1 MKSEHR
7 HELKTNELER
17 IASEWGHTAEHY
29 VQDNW
34 MLLAVAVVAIAI
46 GAGGLVYW
54 RSSSGV
60 AGQQGWREF
69 ASANK
74 ASDFGNIADK
84 FPGTAA
90 GSWARLMEGEI
101 ELSSGVRSSFTDRA
115 AGRSDLK
122 KAQENFEKLIADKAT
137 PSDVMERALF
147 GLARAK
153 EALPDKNLG
162 PSKIDDAAIEIYQ
175 RLLTEFPITIYKDY
189 AESRIAALKT
199 GTAQDFYAWFEQQN
213 PKPADRE
220 MPKDS
225 DSALAGRNQDRDRH
239 ACENRAAARQI
250 RFTKS
255 RHEGRALCD
264 KSREAKRTGKLGQA
278 PGQLEQEAGYRRGA
292 RVSGSLF
299 AAGEMSP
306 AQSGSE

>member
-29 VQDNW
+29 VQENW
-34 MLLAVAVVAIAI
+34 MLLAAAVVAIAI
-46 GAGGLVYW
+46 GAGGVVYW
-54 RSSSGV
+54 RSSSGT

-74 ASDFGNIADK
+74 ASDFGNVADK
-84 FPGTAA
+84 FSGTSA

-101 ELSSGVRSSFTDRA
+101 ELNSGVRASFTDRA
-115 AGRSDLK
+115 ASRSDLK

-162 PSKIDDAAIEIYQ
+162 PSKVDDAAIETYQ
-175 RLLTEFPITIYKDY
+175 RLVTEFPISIYKDY

-220 MPKDS
+220 MPKDLIPPS
-225 DSALAGRNQDRDRH
+225 PDETKTATGTPMKTVPPPTSKSGAPAKPESPKAG
-239 ACENRAAARQI
+239 
-250 RFTKS
+250 TKP
-255 RHEGRALCD
+255 
-264 KSREAKRTGKLGQA
+264 A
-278 PGQLEQEAGYRRGA
+278 P
-292 RVSGSLF
+292 SPT
-299 AAGEMSP
+299 SP
-306 AQSGSE
+306 AKPSAASSSSKTPAADEGPAFPAPSSPPAK

>member
-17 IASEWGHTAEHY
+17 IASEWGHTAERY

-162 PSKIDDAAIEIYQ
+162 PSKIDDAAIETYQ

-220 MPKDS
+220 MPKDLIPPSPDETKTATGTPVKTVPPPAKS
-225 DSALAGRNQDRDRH
+225 DSPKAGTK
-239 ACENRAAARQI
+239 AAPSA
-250 RFTKS
+250 T
-255 RHEGRALCD
+255 
-264 KSREAKRTGKLGQA
+264 
-278 PGQLEQEAGYRRGA
+278 
-292 RVSGSLF
+292 
-299 AAGEMSP
+299 SP
-306 AQSGSE
+306 AKPSAPASLGKPPANSSKKPATDEGPAFPAPSSPPAK

>member
-17 IASEWGHTAEHY
+17 IASEWGHTAERY

-220 MPKDS
+220 MPKDLIPPSPDETKTATGTPVKTVPPPAKS
-225 DSALAGRNQDRDRH
+225 DSPKAGTK
-239 ACENRAAARQI
+239 AAPSA
-250 RFTKS
+250 T
-255 RHEGRALCD
+255 
-264 KSREAKRTGKLGQA
+264 
-278 PGQLEQEAGYRRGA
+278 
-292 RVSGSLF
+292 
-299 AAGEMSP
+299 SP
-306 AQSGSE
+306 AKPSAPASLGKPPASSSKKPATDEGPAFPAPSSPPAK

>member
-17 IASEWGHTAEHY
+17 IASELGHTAEHY

-34 MLLAVAVVAIAI
+34 MLLAAAVVLIAL
-46 GAGGLVYW
+46 GAGGFVYW
-54 RSSSGV
+54 RTSSGV

-69 ASANK
+69 ASASK
-74 ASDFGNIADK
+74 AADYGNVADK
-84 FPGTAA
+84 YSGTVPAA
-90 GSWARLMEGEI
+90 WARLLEGEM
-101 ELSSGVRSSFTDRA
+101 ELNSGIRSSFTDRA

-153 EALPDKNLG
+153 EALPDKSLS
-162 PSKIDDAAIEIYQ
+162 PSKINDAAIETYQ
-175 RLLTEFPITIYKDY
+175 RLVTEFPISVYKDY

-220 MPKDS
+220 MPKDLIPPLPDETKTAPGTPIKTS
-225 DSALAGRNQDRDRH
+225 SPPPA
-239 ACENRAAARQI
+239 
-250 RFTKS
+250 TKS
-255 RHEGRALCD
+255 GASGPGPTAPP
-264 KSREAKRTGKLGQA
+264 KSQPTKSGTKQA
-278 PGQLEQEAGYRRGA
+278 P
-292 RVSGSLF
+292 
-299 AAGEMSP
+299 SP
-306 AQSGSE
+306 ASAAKPGTSSSSSKTPASEDGPAFPVPSSPPAK

>member
-34 MLLAVAVVAIAI
+34 MLLAAAVVAIAI
-46 GAGGLVYW
+46 GAGGVVYW
-54 RSSSGV
+54 RSSSGT

-74 ASDFGNIADK
+74 ASDFGNVADK
-84 FPGTAA
+84 FSGTSA

-101 ELSSGVRSSFTDRA
+101 ELNSGVRASFTDRA
-115 AGRSDLK
+115 ASRSDLK

-162 PSKIDDAAIEIYQ
+162 PSKVDDAAIETYQ
-175 RLLTEFPITIYKDY
+175 RLVTEFPISIYKDY

-220 MPKDS
+220 MPKDLIPPS
-225 DSALAGRNQDRDRH
+225 PDETKTATGTPMKTVPPPTSKSGAPAKPESPKAG
-239 ACENRAAARQI
+239 
-250 RFTKS
+250 TKP
-255 RHEGRALCD
+255 
-264 KSREAKRTGKLGQA
+264 A
-278 PGQLEQEAGYRRGA
+278 P
-292 RVSGSLF
+292 SPT
-299 AAGEMSP
+299 SP
-306 AQSGSE
+306 AKPSAASSSSKTPAADEGPAFPAPSSPPAK

>member
-34 MLLAVAVVAIAI
+34 MLLAAAVVVIAI

-54 RSSSGV
+54 RSSSGT

-69 ASANK
+69 ASATK
-74 ASDFGNIADK
+74 ASDFGNVADK

-101 ELSSGVRSSFTDRA
+101 ELNSGVRSSFTDRA

-162 PSKIDDAAIEIYQ
+162 PSKVDDAAIETYQ
-175 RLLTEFPITIYKDY
+175 RLLTEFPISIYKDF

-220 MPKDS
+220 MPKDLIPPLPDETKTATGTPVKTVPPS
-225 DSALAGRNQDRDRH
+225 N
-239 ACENRAAARQI
+239 
-250 RFTKS
+250 TKS
-255 RHEGRALCD
+255 GAP
-264 KSREAKRTGKLGQA
+264 AKPEPSKAGTKPA
-278 PGQLEQEAGYRRGA
+278 P
-292 RVSGSLF
+292 ST
-299 AAGEMSP
+299 SP
-306 AQSGSE
+306 AKPSAASTSSKTPATDEGPAFPAPSSPPAK

>member
-29 VQDNW
+29 VQENW
-34 MLLAVAVVAIAI
+34 ILLAVAVVAIAI

-54 RSSSGV
+54 KSSSGT

-74 ASDFGNIADK
+74 ASDFGNVADK

-101 ELSSGVRSSFTDRA
+101 ELNSGVRSSFTDRA

-162 PSKIDDAAIEIYQ
+162 PSKIDDAAIETYQ
-175 RLLTEFPITIYKDY
+175 RLLTEFPISIYKDY

-220 MPKDS
+220 MPKDLIPPS
-225 DSALAGRNQDRDRH
+225 PDETKTATGTPVKTVPPPT
-239 ACENRAAARQI
+239 
-250 RFTKS
+250 TKS
-255 RHEGRALCD
+255 GAP
-264 KSREAKRTGKLGQA
+264 AKPESSK
-278 PGQLEQEAGYRRGA
+278 AGTKP
-292 RVSGSLF
+292 SPSPT
-299 AAGEMSP
+299 SP
-306 AQSGSE
+306 AKPSAPSSSSKTPPSSSKTPAADEGPAFPAPSSPSAK

>member
-29 VQDNW
+29 VQENW
-34 MLLAVAVVAIAI
+34 MLLAAAVVAIAI
-46 GAGGLVYW
+46 GAGSLVYW

-69 ASANK
+69 ASASK
-74 ASDFGNIADK
+74 ASDFGNVADK

-101 ELSSGVRSSFTDRA
+101 ELNSGVRSSFTDRA

-162 PSKIDDAAIEIYQ
+162 PSKVDDAAIETYQ
-175 RLLTEFPITIYKDY
+175 RLLTEFPISIYKDY

-220 MPKDS
+220 MPKDLIPPS
-225 DSALAGRNQDRDRH
+225 PDETKTATGTPVKTVPPPA
-239 ACENRAAARQI
+239 
-250 RFTKS
+250 TKS
-255 RHEGRALCD
+255 GAP
-264 KSREAKRTGKLGQA
+264 AKPESSKAGTKPSPSATSPAKPSA
-278 PGQLEQEAGYRRGA
+278 P
-292 RVSGSLF
+292 SGSTSKTP
-299 AAGEMSP
+299 AADEGPAFPAPSSP
-306 AQSGSE
+306 PAK

>member
-220 MPKDS
+220 MPKDLIPPSPDETKTATGTPVKTVPPPAKS
-225 DSALAGRNQDRDRH
+225 DSPKAGTK
-239 ACENRAAARQI
+239 AAPSA
-250 RFTKS
+250 T
-255 RHEGRALCD
+255 
-264 KSREAKRTGKLGQA
+264 
-278 PGQLEQEAGYRRGA
+278 
-292 RVSGSLF
+292 
-299 AAGEMSP
+299 SP
-306 AQSGSE
+306 AKPSAPASLGKPPASSSKKPATDEGPAFPAPSSPPAK

>member
-29 VQDNW
+29 VQENW
-34 MLLAVAVVAIAI
+34 MLLAVAVVVIAI
-46 GAGGLVYW
+46 GAGGVVYW

-69 ASANK
+69 ATANN
-74 ASDFGNIADK
+74 ASGYGNVADK
-84 FPGTAA
+84 FS
-90 GSWARLMEGEI
+90 GSVVGAWARLMEGEI
-101 ELSSGVRSSFTDRA
+101 ELNSGIRSSFTDRS

-122 KAQENFEKLIADKAT
+122 KAQENFEKLVNDKAT
-137 PSDVMERALF
+137 PDEVRERALF

-153 EALPDKNLG
+153 EANPDKSLG
-162 PSKIDDAAIEIYQ
+162 PSKIDDAAIETYQ
-175 RLLTEFPITIYKDY
+175 RLLTEFPISIYKDY

-220 MPKDS
+220 MPKDLIPPLP
-225 DSALAGRNQDRDRH
+225 DETKTAPGTPIQTTPPPTTKPTTGGEATKTPAKPEPAKAG
-239 ACENRAAARQI
+239 AKVPPAAAPAKSGTPSKSSKAPATDEGPA
-250 RFTKS
+250 FPAPTSPPTK
-255 RHEGRALCD
+255 
-264 KSREAKRTGKLGQA
+264 
-278 PGQLEQEAGYRRGA
+278 
-292 RVSGSLF
+292 
-299 AAGEMSP
+299 
-306 AQSGSE
+306 

>member
-34 MLLAVAVVAIAI
+34 MLLAAAVVVIAI

-54 RSSSGV
+54 RSSSGT

-69 ASANK
+69 ASATK
-74 ASDFGNIADK
+74 ASDFGKVADK

-101 ELSSGVRSSFTDRA
+101 ELNSGVRSKFTDRA

-162 PSKIDDAAIEIYQ
+162 PSKIDDAAIETYQ
-175 RLLTEFPITIYKDY
+175 RLLTEFPISIYKDY
-189 AESRIAALKT
+189 SESRIAALKT

-220 MPKDS
+220 MPKDLIPPSPDETKTATGTPMKTVPPPATKSGAPAKPEPPKAGTKPAPSPASPAKPSAPS
-225 DSALAGRNQDRDRH
+225 DSTKKP
-239 ACENRAAARQI
+239 AAD
-250 RFTKS
+250 
-255 RHEGRALCD
+255 EG
-264 KSREAKRTGKLGQA
+264 
-278 PGQLEQEAGYRRGA
+278 
-292 RVSGSLF
+292 
-299 AAGEMSP
+299 
-306 AQSGSE
+306 

>member
-17 IASEWGHTAEHY
+17 IASELGHTAEHY
-29 VQDNW
+29 VQENW
-34 MLLAVAVVAIAI
+34 MLLAAAVVVIAL

-54 RSSSGV
+54 KSASGV

-74 ASDFGNIADK
+74 ASDFGNVADK
-84 FPGTAA
+84 FSGTAA

-101 ELSSGVRSSFTDRA
+101 ELTSGIRSSFTDRA
-115 AGRSDLK
+115 ASRSDLK

-162 PSKIDDAAIEIYQ
+162 PSKVDDAAIETYQ
-175 RLLTEFPITIYKDY
+175 RLLTEFPISIYKDF

-220 MPKDS
+220 IPKDLIPPLP
-225 DSALAGRNQDRDRH
+225 DETKTATGTPVKTVPPSA
-239 ACENRAAARQI
+239 
-250 RFTKS
+250 TKS
-255 RHEGRALCD
+255 GAP
-264 KSREAKRTGKLGQA
+264 AKPEPPKTGTKPA
-278 PGQLEQEAGYRRGA
+278 PSAT
-292 RVSGSLF
+292 
-299 AAGEMSP
+299 SP
-306 AQSGSE
+306 AKPSAASSSSQTPAADEGPAFPAPSSPPAK

>member
-34 MLLAVAVVAIAI
+34 MLLAAAVVVIAI

-54 RSSSGV
+54 RSSSGT

-69 ASANK
+69 ASATK
-74 ASDFGNIADK
+74 ASDFGNVADK

-101 ELSSGVRSSFTDRA
+101 ELNSGVRSSFTDRA

-162 PSKIDDAAIEIYQ
+162 PSKVDDAAIETYQ
-175 RLLTEFPITIYKDY
+175 RLVTEFPISIYKDY

-220 MPKDS
+220 MPKDLIPPLPDETKTATGTPVKTVPPS
-225 DSALAGRNQDRDRH
+225 D
-239 ACENRAAARQI
+239 
-250 RFTKS
+250 TKS
-255 RHEGRALCD
+255 GAPA
-264 KSREAKRTGKLGQA
+264 KSEPSKAGTKPA
-278 PGQLEQEAGYRRGA
+278 P
-292 RVSGSLF
+292 ST
-299 AAGEMSP
+299 SP
-306 AQSGSE
+306 AKPSAASTSSKTPATDEGPAFPAPSSPPAK

>member
-29 VQDNW
+29 VQENW
-34 MLLAVAVVAIAI
+34 MLLAAAVVAIAI
-46 GAGGLVYW
+46 GAGSLVYW

-74 ASDFGNIADK
+74 ASDFGNVADK

-101 ELSSGVRSSFTDRA
+101 ELNSGIRSSFTDRA

-153 EALPDKNLG
+153 EASPDKNLG
-162 PSKIDDAAIEIYQ
+162 PSKVDDAAIETYQ
-175 RLLTEFPITIYKDY
+175 RLLTEFPISIYKDY
-189 AESRIAALKT
+189 SESRIAALKT

-220 MPKDS
+220 MPKDLIPPS
-225 DSALAGRNQDRDRH
+225 PDETKTATGTPVKTVPPPA
-239 ACENRAAARQI
+239 
-250 RFTKS
+250 TKS
-255 RHEGRALCD
+255 GAP
-264 KSREAKRTGKLGQA
+264 AKPESPKAGTKPSPSPTSPAKPSA
-278 PGQLEQEAGYRRGA
+278 P
-292 RVSGSLF
+292 SGSTSKTP
-299 AAGEMSP
+299 AADEGPAFPAPSSP
-306 AQSGSE
+306 PAK

>member
-29 VQDNW
+29 VQENW
-34 MLLAVAVVAIAI
+34 MLLAAAVVAIAI
-46 GAGGLVYW
+46 GAGSLVYW

-74 ASDFGNIADK
+74 ASDFGNVADK

-101 ELSSGVRSSFTDRA
+101 ELNSGIRSSFTDRA

-162 PSKIDDAAIEIYQ
+162 PSKVDDAAIETYQ
-175 RLLTEFPITIYKDY
+175 RLLTEFPISIYKDY
-189 AESRIAALKT
+189 SESRIAALKT

-220 MPKDS
+220 MPKDLIPPS
-225 DSALAGRNQDRDRH
+225 PDETKTATGTPVRVPPPA
-239 ACENRAAARQI
+239 
-250 RFTKS
+250 TKS
-255 RHEGRALCD
+255 GAPAKPESSKAGTKPSPSPTSPGKPSAPSSSGKPPASSSKTPAADEGPAFPAP
-264 KSREAKRTGKLGQA
+264 SSPPAK
-278 PGQLEQEAGYRRGA
+278 
-292 RVSGSLF
+292 
-299 AAGEMSP
+299 
-306 AQSGSE
+306 

>member
-34 MLLAVAVVAIAI
+34 MLLAAAVVVIAI

-54 RSSSGV
+54 RSSSGT

-69 ASANK
+69 ASATK
-74 ASDFGNIADK
+74 ASDFGNVADK

-101 ELSSGVRSSFTDRA
+101 ELNSGVRSSFTDRA

-162 PSKIDDAAIEIYQ
+162 PSKIDDAAIETYQ
-175 RLLTEFPITIYKDY
+175 RLLTEFPISIYKDY
-189 AESRIAALKT
+189 SESRIAALKT

-220 MPKDS
+220 MPKDLIPPSPDETKTATGTPVKTVPPPATKSGAPAKPEPPQAGAKPAPSPTSPAKPSAPS
-225 DSALAGRNQDRDRH
+225 DSTKKP
-239 ACENRAAARQI
+239 AAD
-250 RFTKS
+250 
-255 RHEGRALCD
+255 EGPAFPAPSLPP
-264 KSREAKRTGKLGQA
+264 AK
-278 PGQLEQEAGYRRGA
+278 
-292 RVSGSLF
+292 
-299 AAGEMSP
+299 
-306 AQSGSE
+306 

>member
-1 MKSEHR
+1 
-7 HELKTNELER
+7 
-17 IASEWGHTAEHY
+17 
-29 VQDNW
+29 
-34 MLLAVAVVAIAI
+34 VVIAI

-54 RSSSGV
+54 RSSSGT

-69 ASANK
+69 ASATK
-74 ASDFGNIADK
+74 ASDFGNVADK

-101 ELSSGVRSSFTDRA
+101 ELNSGVRSSFTDRA

-122 KAQENFEKLIADKAT
+122 KAQENFEKLIADRAT

-162 PSKIDDAAIEIYQ
+162 PSKIDDAAIETYQ
-175 RLLTEFPITIYKDY
+175 RLLTEFPISIYKDY
-189 AESRIAALKT
+189 SESRIAALKT

-220 MPKDS
+220 MPKDLIPPSPDETKTATGTPMKTAPPATKSGAPAKPEPPKAGTKPAPSPASPAKPSAPS
-225 DSALAGRNQDRDRH
+225 DSTKKP
-239 ACENRAAARQI
+239 AAD
-250 RFTKS
+250 
-255 RHEGRALCD
+255 EGPAFPAPSLPP
-264 KSREAKRTGKLGQA
+264 AK
-278 PGQLEQEAGYRRGA
+278 
-292 RVSGSLF
+292 
-299 AAGEMSP
+299 
-306 AQSGSE
+306 